1 MIDPRLIP
9 HTNCNSKTLTHFREV
24 GLRHAT
30 ELRILL
36 SGFGGACAPE
46 QLTPEARELVKAWAR
61 GWAKGFGL
69 DESTAGEIFAEV
81 DTLETESCEAKPAD
95 L

>member
-1 MIDPRLIP
+1 MSA
-9 HTNCNSKTLTHFREV
+9 HTTRNSKILARFDEV

-46 QLTPEARELVKAWAR
+46 QLTPEAREFVKAWAR

-69 DESTAGEIFAEV
+69 SEETAAAVFAGC
-81 DTLETESCEAKPAD
+81 DTVETESCGAD
-95 L
+95 PPIS

>member
-1 MIDPRLIP
+1 VNNTQQSNNAFVARF
-9 HTNCNSKTLTHFREV
+9 HEV

-46 QLTPEARELVKAWAR
+46 QLTPESREFVKAWAR

-69 DESTAGEIFAEV
+69 SAETATAFFAQLDAVEAESYGHDPPI
-81 DTLETESCEAKPAD
+81 L
-95 L
+95 